1 MEVYTIKKPY
11 ARSMSKIIK
20 NTITPNL
27 KKLLSIDLS
36 QQWGYICS
44 GELLRLS
51 RMQVPFGIT
60 KNRGRLSQSGK
71 VKKFGENW
79 GVSYNTNYAL
89 YQHEGMRKD
98 GSRIV
103 RRWNNG
109 RKSKYLEDPLKEN
122 MRMWDTVAN
131 KVLADE
137 LKKKL

>member
-1 MEVYTIKKPY
+1 MEIYTIKKPY

-27 KKLLSIDLS
+27 KKLLSVDLR

-51 RMQVPFGIT
+51 RMQVPFN
-60 KNRGRLSQSGK
+60 KGRLSQSGK